1 MFSSN
6 LFGFPIANFQ
16 NKIYNYYIIKSYV
29 NLSFSLSLPPSTH
42 KYIYIYIEIYIYIYI
57 FICIYTQSLDGV
69 NWSTFSW
76 GNNDA
81 RAPYFS
87 LSPSLT

>member
-42 KYIYIYIEIYIYIYI
+42 KYIYILRYIYTYIYSYVYTHSHLMELIGVHSLGGIMTHGLPI
-57 FICIYTQSLDGV
+57 FLSLH
-69 NWSTFSW
+69 
-76 GNNDA
+76 
-81 RAPYFS
+81 
-87 LSPSLT
+87 L